1 MVIKQQ
7 LQVTNF
13 AASLEWSQAGNPA
26 ITNIEWYNWQG
37 QTEVTELP
45 EGTDYWGI

>member
-13 AASLEWSQAGNPA
+13 AASLGRSQAGNPA
-26 ITNIEWYNWQG
+26 ITDIEWYN
-37 QTEVTELP
+37 TFETVVVYIYYP
-45 EGTDYWGI
+45 FSKF

>member
-13 AASLEWSQAGNPA
+13 AASQERSQAGNFA
-26 ITNIEWYNWQG
+26 IANTEWYNWQG
-37 QTEVTELP
+37 QTEVTNFFA
-45 EGTDYWGI
+45 TNF

>member
-13 AASLEWSQAGNPA
+13 AANLGGAKLLA
-26 ITNIEWYNWQG
+26 NIEWYN
-37 QTEVTELP
+37 
-45 EGTDYWGI
+45 